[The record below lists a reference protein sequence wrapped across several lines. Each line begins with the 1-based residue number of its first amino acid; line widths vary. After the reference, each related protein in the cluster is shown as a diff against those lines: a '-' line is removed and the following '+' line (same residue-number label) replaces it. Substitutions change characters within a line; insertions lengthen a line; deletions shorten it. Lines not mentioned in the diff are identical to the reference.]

1 MKLVAITQRVT
12 IEPRYRERR
21 DCLDQAWARFMH
33 RAGLLPLPL
42 PNHRRT
48 AWALCETAGVE
59 GVVLTGGDNLEAY
72 GGSCSERDET
82 EFALLDFA
90 EQHAIPVL
98 GVCRGMQVILH
109 RFRVPLYP
117 IEGHVTARHRVLIEG
132 HTVEVNSYHRLAA
145 RETRPPLET
154 WAVAEDG
161 TIEATRHAN
170 GRILGIMWH
179 PERMSPFATTDIA
192 LFQRTFGIAAECVR

>member
-1 MKLVAITQRVT
+1 MKLVAITQRVAV
-12 IEPRYRERR
+12 EPGYRR
-21 DCLDQAWARFMH
+21 DCLDQAWIRFMH
-33 RAGLLPLPL
+33 GTGLLPVPV

-48 AWALCETAGVE
+48 ARALCETARVE

-72 GGSCSERDET
+72 GGSFPERDET

-109 RFRVPLYP
+109 QFRVPLYP
-117 IEGHVTARHRVLIEG
+117 VEGHVAARHRVLIEG
-132 HTVEVNSYHRLAA
+132 NTVEVNSYHRLAA

-154 WAVAEDG
+154 WALAEDG
-161 TIEATRHAN
+161 AIEATRHVN
-170 GRILGIMWH
+170 GRLVGIMWH
-179 PERMSPFATTDIA
+179 PERMSPFAQADIE
-192 LFQRTFGIAAECVR
+192 LFRRTFGIAGECVP

>member
-1 MKLVAITQRVT
+1 
-12 IEPRYRERR
+12 
-21 DCLDQAWARFMH
+21 
-33 RAGLLPLPL
+33 
-42 PNHRRT
+42 
-48 AWALCETAGVE
+48 
-59 GVVLTGGDNLEAY
+59 
-72 GGSCSERDET
+72 
-82 EFALLDFA
+82 
-90 EQHAIPVL
+90 
-98 GVCRGMQVILH
+98 MQVILH

-192 LFQRTFGIAAECVR
+192 LFQRTFGVAAECVR